1 MIDIRKLKELVR
13 LMVTNDLTELDLR
26 DNEEQVTLRRQ
37 QAGGTGGTGGTGGV
51 EGQPQGVSVAPTA
64 NAAAPSGP
72 PAASGTAA
80 ASADIAMDGFQKIES
95 PMVGTFY
102 TTSDPDSPP
111 FVRVGDHVAVDTVVC
126 LIEAMK
132 IFNEIRAECSGTIE
146 KVLVNNA
153 EAVEFGQPLFAV
165 KLD

>member
-37 QAGGTGGTGGTGGV
+37 QAGGAGGAGGL
-51 EGQPQGVSVAPTA
+51 PQVVSVVPTA
-64 NAAAPSGP
+64 NVATTSVPASSSGAA
-72 PAASGTAA
+72 T
-80 ASADIAMDGFQKIES
+80 ASADVAMDGFQKIES

-102 TTSDPDSPP
+102 TAADPDSPP
-111 FVRVGDHVAVDTVVC
+111 FVRVGDHVAPDSVVC

-153 EAVEFGQPLFAV
+153 EAVEFGQPLFAIR
-165 KLD
+165 LD

>member
-37 QAGGTGGTGGTGGV
+37 QAGGAGGAGGL
-51 EGQPQGVSVAPTA
+51 PQVVSVAPTA
-64 NAAAPSGP
+64 NVATTSVPASSSGAA
-72 PAASGTAA
+72 T
-80 ASADIAMDGFQKIES
+80 ASADVAMDGFQKIES

-102 TTSDPDSPP
+102 TAADPDSPP
-111 FVRVGDHVAVDTVVC
+111 FVRVGDHVAPDSVVC

-153 EAVEFGQPLFAV
+153 EAVEFGQPLFAIR
-165 KLD
+165 LD

>member
-37 QAGGTGGTGGTGGV
+37 QAGG
-51 EGQPQGVSVAPTA
+51 QPQVVSVAPTA
-64 NAAAPSGP
+64 NVATLSAPASSSG
-72 PAASGTAA
+72 ATTT
-80 ASADIAMDGFQKIES
+80 SADVAMDGFQKIES

-102 TTSDPDSPP
+102 TAADPDSPP
-111 FVRVGDHVAVDTVVC
+111 FVRVGDHVAPDTVVC

-153 EAVEFGQPLFAV
+153 EAIEFGQPLFAV